1 LALTTTTTLSEIVP
15 AIIAET
21 REYVRANS
29 LFGPGGLG
37 RRFLQIEDT
46 RHTPGKTVHFPQYN
60 GFTAYDV
67 AEGVDHT
74 TSQALDTSEVTCEAT
89 EKIAICTITDRA
101 VSRSVEQVIRDASRE
116 LGRALAAKID
126 ADVLALLNGLDYDCG
141 STGNNCSYAYL
152 LDGINRLVTNKA
164 PKPYVTVLHPQQW
177 YDLGTEAS
185 SPLTATT
192 GYGRIAEE
200 FGYNYFVGEL
210 YGCTVVVHPDVPLA
224 NAGADRSGAILS
236 AKALGMVWEQDI
248 TIRAERDESLRATE
262 LVCVCTYGVVEI
274 NGTMGVA
281 CETDA

>member
-141 STGNNCSYAYL
+141 STYL